1 MVFVAIVKQPTTGGS
16 PMRSEERVAAIVAR
30 HLLNLERMPEYRFV
44 KRKRRL
50 TSLTGSG
57 TRARGDHPAYTKYQ
71 PHATLGQVY
80 TFSMPSRRTRGA

>member
-1 MVFVAIVKQPTTGGS
+1 
-16 PMRSEERVAAIVAR
+16 MRSSEERVAAIVAR

-50 TSLTGSG
+50 TSLTNAG
-57 TRARGDHPAYTKYQ
+57 TRARGDHPAYTRYQ
-71 PHATLGQVY
+71 PHATAGQVY